1 MTSPVECGSSPPLLP
16 PTRSSPG
23 VARMLRPLVVAGFTT
38 CHPERALCAEDLT
51 SSSSPLCGLRAF
63 PQFVITA
70 RSPRASHCHPVRSE
84 RSAFRP
90 SPDPSPTC
98 HPDRSVGVVCQRGAE
113 GPQHNVSVLPP
124 PPPPDPCSVIPDII
138 QAHLWC
144 PSRHSSIFQHHS
156 LLLSSTI
163 YRVTTYPP
171 VKPSRCYSYSF
182 RLAQHGITQCRGGHA

>member
-1 MTSPVECGSSPPLLP
+1 MTSPVECGGSPPLLP

-23 VARMLRPLVVAGFTT
+23 VARMLRPLAVVGFTT
-38 CHPERALCAEDLT
+38 CHPE
-51 SSSSPLCGLRAF
+51 RAF

-84 RSAFRP
+84 RSVFRP

-98 HPDRSVGVVCQRGAE
+98 YPDRSVGVVCQRGAE
-113 GPQHNVSVLPP
+113 GSQHNLSVLPP
-124 PPPPDPCSVIPDII
+124 PPPPDPCSVIPAII
-138 QAHLWC
+138 QAHLSC
-144 PSRHSSIFQHHS
+144 PSRHNPIFQHHS